1 MINLLGCIALIAYG
15 VVFVVETIDEIR
27 FTKYLSNKN

>member
-1 MINLLGCIALIAYG
+1 MINLLCCIALIAFA
-15 VVFVVETIDEIR
+15 VTFVVETIDEIR